1 MKKLR
6 PPAMHAI
13 DTVHACV
20 AGITIPERAQALTEA
35 LPTIQRCEAEYLELG
50 PPGQLYRILPSP
62 GVTPVIDAALMSV
75 IYKNHFARQGSP
87 SRALYDRIRMAPEF
101 SLCPLCGQ
109 RIVTTVD
116 HYLPQSRFPTLNL
129 TPANLIP
136 ACSDC
141 NKRKLATVPARAE
154 DQTLHPYFDD
164 LGNERWLIADIQPS
178 TPPTVSF
185 DIRAARAW
193 DEVLTARVRNHFS
206 VMGLAELYVAQA
218 ASELADMSYGLEGI
232 GATAGPVGVRQ
243 HLDVQFRS
251 CQARDPN
258 SWKTALYEGLR
269 NSDWFCGEGYGL
281 IRNRHQAHEQ
291 AMGHAFL

>member
-1 MKKLR
+1 MKRLR
-6 PPAMHAI
+6 PPAMHAT

-20 AGITIPERAQALTEA
+20 EGITIPQRAQALTEA

-50 PPGQLYRILPSP
+50 PPGQLYRILPSL
-62 GVTPVIDAALMSV
+62 GVTPAIDAALMGV
-75 IYKNHFARQGSP
+75 IYKSHFARQGTL
-87 SRALYDRIRMAPEF
+87 SRTFYDRIRMAPEF
-101 SLCPLCGQ
+101 GLCPLCGQ
-109 RIVTTVD
+109 RIVATVD
-116 HYLPQSRFPTLNL
+116 HYLPQSRFPVLNL

-141 NKRKLATVPARAE
+141 NKRKLASVPTKAE

-193 DEVLTARVRNHFS
+193 DEVLTARVINHFA

-218 ASELADMSYGLEGI
+218 ASELADMSYGLELL
-232 GATAGPVGVRQ
+232 GAAAGPDGVRQ
-243 HLDVQFRS
+243 HLEIQFQS
-251 CQARDPN
+251 CQARDSN
-258 SWKTALYEGLR
+258 SWRTALHEGLR
-269 NSDWFCGEGYGL
+269 DSDWFCVEGYRL
-281 IRNRHQAHEQ
+281 IRNRLPAN
-291 AMGHAFL
+291 AY

>member
-1 MKKLR
+1 MKRLR
-6 PPAMHAI
+6 PPSMHVT
-13 DTVHACV
+13 DTVRACV
-20 AGITIPERAQALTEA
+20 AGITIPERAQVLTEA

-50 PPGQLYRILPSP
+50 PPGQLFRILPSTS
-62 GVTPVIDAALMSV
+62 VTPEIDAALMGV

-178 TPPTVSF
+178 TPPTVLF

-193 DEVLTARVRNHFS
+193 DEVLTARVRNHFA
-206 VMGLAELYVAQA
+206 VMGLAELYAAQA
-218 ASELADMSYGLEGI
+218 ASELADISYGLEGI
-232 GATAGPVGVRQ
+232 GATAGPLGVRQ

-251 CQARDPN
+251 CQARDSN

-269 NSDWFCGEGYGL
+269 DSDWFCGEGYGL
-281 IRNRHQAHEQ
+281 IRNRHQGNEQ
-291 AMGHAFL
+291 AIGYAFL